1 LCIVTSRRRGFTLI
15 EIMLVIVLIGIFA
28 TWAVTRVNLGGFKMD
43 AAARMLQ
50 NVIIGAQQT
59 AITRSTEVTL
69 RFDRQNSKVE
79 VRFMEGGSQR
89 VVTRPLPDGTDFF
102 IPSVGTTGAPSDF
115 VGGPGVEAAGGTT
128 YIRDVKIAANGT
140 VPRGDVFIYL
150 GTSSARPQDQ
160 RALAVKGATLR
171 TTLWSY
177 NSLAWLVRDY

>member
-1 LCIVTSRRRGFTLI
+1 MTPRRRGFTLI
-15 EIMLVIVLIGIFA
+15 EILLVIILIGIFA

-69 RFDRQNSKVE
+69 RFDRQNSEVQ
-79 VRFMEGGSQR
+79 VRFMQDGSQR
-89 VVTRPLPDGTDFF
+89 VVTRPLPDGADFY
-102 IPSVGTTGAPSDF
+102 IPVTGIKGTASDF
-115 VGGPGVEAAGGTT
+115 VGEAGVETAGGTT

-140 VPRGDVFIYL
+140 VPRGDVVIYL

-160 RALAVKGATLR
+160 RALAVKGATMR

-177 NSLAWLVRDY
+177 NSGSWLVRDY